1 MVNAPE
7 KVFSVLAGDLV
18 IAPQGAFVSGTGVVI
33 PMYFPDL
40 SFQGQARRIHIGTQW
55 NDYMLYEFARS
66 LMGERLPSAT
76 VGKLFCDRA
85 ATPAMPQGD
94 AARVVAQ
101 QLSNNPA
108 DQTAL
113 IDFAKQTG
121 VSSRTLQRQ
130 FLSSTGYT
138 FSEWRAAYRVSV
150 AAGLLSHD
158 FTIAVVANLVGF
170 HATSSLTR
178 AFRRHTGTTPSAF
191 TTGAVGMGRAG
202 NAPEIP
208 ASTTFARAEED
219 LALWIYRGTA
229 TVTTTGYCRFMGAG
243 EIVTIPANTSTRLD
257 VAAGSIALPI
267 PVAQARDNLTL
278 EDVLQISLH
287 QADIPDVVPLG
298 ATEKRQAERELVPTV

>member
-7 KVFSVLAGDLV
+7 KVFSILAGDLV

-33 PMYFPDL
+33 PMYFSDL
-40 SFQGQARRIHIGTQW
+40 AFQGQTRRLHLGTQW
-55 NDYMLYEFARS
+55 NDYMLFEFARS
-66 LMGERLPSAT
+66 LMGETLPSPA
-76 VGKLFCDRA
+76 VGQLFCDRA
-85 ATPAMPQGD
+85 ATPPLPQGD

-108 DQTAL
+108 DQTSL
-113 IDFAKQTG
+113 LEFADRTG

-130 FLSSTGYT
+130 FLTSTGYT

-191 TTGAVGMGRAG
+191 TSGVGVARGSVT
-202 NAPEIP
+202 APEIP
-208 ASTTFARAEED
+208 ASTTFARSEQD

-229 TVTTTGYCRFMGAG
+229 TVTTTGYCRFMGAN
-243 EIVTIPANTSTRLD
+243 EIVTIPANTNTRLD
-257 VAAGSIALPI
+257 VAAGSIALPV
-267 PVAQARDNLTL
+267 PL
-278 EDVLQISLH
+278 EHASEDLSLQDVLQICVH
-287 QADIPDVVPLG
+287 QAKAPDVVPLR
-298 ATEKRQAERELVPTV
+298 ATEKRLAEKELVPTL

>member
-1 MVNAPE
+1 MVNTPD
-7 KVFSVLAGDLV
+7 KVFSILAGDLV
-18 IAPQGAFVSGTGVVI
+18 IAPQGAFVSGNGVVI
-33 PMYFPDL
+33 PMYFSDL
-40 SFQGQARRIHIGTQW
+40 SFQGQARRVHLGTKW
-55 NDYMLYEFARS
+55 NDYMLFEFARS
-66 LMGERLPSAT
+66 VLGETLPSSI
-76 VGKLFCDRA
+76 VGQLFCDRA
-85 ATPAMPQGD
+85 VSPALPKGE

-108 DQTAL
+108 DQTSL
-113 IDFAKQTG
+113 LEFAERTG

-130 FLSSTGYT
+130 FLTSTGYT

-178 AFRRHTGTTPSAF
+178 AFKRHTGTTPSAF
-191 TTGAVGMGRAG
+191 TSGSLGAHRVS
-202 NAPEIP
+202 APEIP
-208 ASTTFARAEED
+208 ASTTFARSEKD

-243 EIVTIPANTSTRLD
+243 EVVTIPGNTNTRLD

-267 PVAQARDNLTL
+267 PVEHARDDLSL
-278 EDVLQISLH
+278 QDVLRICLH
-287 QADIPDVVPLG
+287 QADVPDVVALR